1 MESHKRILGILFIIS
16 GILRVFG
23 IIFLMGFF
31 SVLMPFLIQEVS
43 ADEAWVFEWLERS
56 MQLFGWGFLIV
67 FAIPRIIAGIGL
79 INKKPWALMMAL
91 IWGCLGVF
99 SFPLGTALCGYTI
112 YVYIEDNKA
121 KRAAV

>member
-16 GILRVFG
+16 GALRIVG
-23 IIFLMGFF
+23 MIFLMGFF
-31 SVLMPFLIQEVS
+31 SLLMPFLIQEVS
-43 ADEAWVFEWLERS
+43 ADEAWIFEWIDKS
-56 MQLFGWGFLIV
+56 AQLFGWAFIII

-79 INKKPWALMMAL
+79 LNKKPWALLMAL

-112 YVYIEDNKA
+112 WVYVEENNA

>member
-16 GILRVFG
+16 GVIRVFG
-23 IIFLMGFF
+23 MIFLMGFF

-43 ADEAWVFEWLERS
+43 ADEAWVFEWLEKP
-56 MQLFGWGFLIV
+56 MLLFGWGFIII
-67 FAIPRIIAGIGL
+67 FAIPRIIAGIGIL
-79 INKKPWALMMAL
+79 NKKPWALMMAL

-112 YVYIEDNKA
+112 WVYLEDNKA
-121 KRAAV
+121 KRAIV